1 MVLPFVKSPVTT
13 DNKPILEF
21 QIKMIGSKKVPNCN
35 IDISVALN
43 DQAVIACSP
52 CSRDERLLMLTAY
65 KSGASR
71 LSAPDCCK
79 LHRRGLSRR
88 SAGLMIVN

>member
-35 IDISVALN
+35 IDIWVQLN

-52 CSRDERLLMLTAY
+52 CPPDERLLMLTAY
-65 KSGASR
+65 KSAPERAR
-71 LSAPDCCK
+71 LLQAAPPWIIAAQ
-79 LHRRGLSRR
+79 R

>member
-21 QIKMIGSKKVPNCN
+21 QIKMIGSKKVQNCK
-35 IDISVALN
+35 IDISVNWMTKLWLRALHVHITR
-43 DQAVIACSP
+43 AA
-52 CSRDERLLMLTAY
+52 LLTAY
-65 KSGASR
+65 KSGASH
-71 LSAPDCCK
+71 LSSPDCCK

-88 SAGLMIVN
+88 STGLMIVN